1 MYMLAVRALDS
12 TTIKAKYDRLSSWLD
27 ERRRRLWAAVEAEQ
41 LGFGGVSAVATATGL
56 SRNTIRAGLN
66 ELAAVRRTRKG
77 TGPEDAERIRRPG
90 GGRKRLTA
98 TDPALLTALDALVQ
112 PYTRGDPM
120 TPLRW
125 TCKSTARLAAE
136 LTRHGHPVGARKVA
150 ALLHELEYSLQAN
163 RKTREGID
171 HPDRNAQFEHINAA
185 TRAFQR
191 RGQPVISV
199 DTKKKEL
206 VGAFKNAGREWRPTG
221 QPRAVNMHD
230 FADADLGK
238 VIPYGVY
245 DVARNHGWVS
255 VGTDHDTPEFAVASI
270 REWWKRMGITAHP
283 RATALLIL
291 ADAGGSNGYR
301 SRLWKARL
309 HQMAAQTGLRIS
321 VCHFPPGT
329 SKWNKIE
336 HRMFCH
342 ITENWRGQPLIS
354 HEVIIQLI
362 GGTTTKTGLK
372 IRAGLDKKR
381 YPTGVKVSR
390 SELSDM
396 RIEPAVFHGD
406 WNYTIHPPTK
416 LN

>member
-1 MYMLAVRALDS
+1 VYVYDVRALDA
-12 TTIKAKYDRLSSWLD
+12 TEIKAKYHQLLPWLD

-41 LGFGGVSAVATATGL
+41 LGFGGVSAVAIATGL
-56 SRNTIRAGLN
+56 SRNTIRAGVK
-66 ELAAVRRTRKG
+66 ELAATRRAKR
-77 TGPEDAERIRRPG
+77 PVDPERIRQPG
-90 GGRKRLTA
+90 GGRKPLTEKDPRLLA
-98 TDPALLTALDALVQ
+98 ALDALVQ

-120 TPLRW
+120 GPLRW
-125 TCKSTARLAAE
+125 TCKSTGRLAAE
-136 LTRHGHPVGARKVA
+136 LTRQGHWVSARKVA
-150 ALLHELEYSLQAN
+150 ALLRELEYSLQAN
-163 RKTREGID
+163 RKTREGAS
-171 HPDRNAQFEHINAA
+171 HPDRNAQFEHINAQ

-206 VGAFKNAGREWRPTG
+206 VGEFKNAGREWRPKG
-221 QPRAVNMHD
+221 RPRPVQIHD
-230 FADADLGK
+230 FVDAELGK

-245 DVARNHGWVS
+245 DLARNHGWVS
-255 VGTDHDTPEFAVASI
+255 VGTDHDTPAFAVASI
-270 REWWKRMGITAHP
+270 RRWWKRMGCLAYH

-309 HQMAAQTGLRIS
+309 HQLAVQTGLRIS

-342 ITENWRGQPLIS
+342 ITENWRGRPLVS

-362 GGTTTKTGLK
+362 GGTTTQTGLR
-372 IRAGLDKKR
+372 IHAGLDKRR
-381 YPTGVKVSR
+381 YPTGLTVSR
-390 SELSDM
+390 AELSQV

-406 WNYTIHPPTK
+406 WNYTIHPAP
-416 LN
+416 